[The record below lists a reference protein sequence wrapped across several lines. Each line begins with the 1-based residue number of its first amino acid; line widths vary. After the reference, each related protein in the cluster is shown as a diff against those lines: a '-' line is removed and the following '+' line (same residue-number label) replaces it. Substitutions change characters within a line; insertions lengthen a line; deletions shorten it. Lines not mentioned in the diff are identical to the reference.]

1 MANRMATAD
10 ARKNF
15 AGMVK
20 RSSKGERIKL
30 TRYDKTIAIL
40 IPKKDLLKLEECES
54 GSSRRRATPAGPRR
68 KAQGAS
74 TSRR

>member
-1 MANRMATAD
+1 MAHRMATAD

-20 RSSKGERIKL
+20 RSAKGERIKL

-40 IPKKDLLKLEECES
+40 IPKQDLDKLEECEAS
-54 GSSRRRATPAGPRR
+54 GAAHGARTGARR
-68 KAQGAS
+68 KA
-74 TSRR
+74 RRS